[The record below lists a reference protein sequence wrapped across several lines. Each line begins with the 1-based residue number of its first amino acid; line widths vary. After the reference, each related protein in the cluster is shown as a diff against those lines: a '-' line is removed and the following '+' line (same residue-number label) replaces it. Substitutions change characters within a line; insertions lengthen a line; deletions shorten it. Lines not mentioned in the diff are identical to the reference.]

1 MQVKSTD
8 DDKPVRSVTSE
19 DFDFRHDAPLQ
30 QSYCVASSY
39 RCGSVYL
46 CSRLWQTGLLG
57 APMEVL
63 NPMGVM
69 RVLTNRLKTSS
80 RSDYIAKLLALRT
93 SRNGVFGMKAHFHHF
108 EAFLKEY
115 PALLEVLSPITFIY
129 ISRQDKI
136 AQAVSM
142 AKALQT
148 GQWTSRM
155 EAGPGARL
163 QYDFATIANCLND
176 IARQDQDWR
185 GWFEAHGVT
194 PHQVTYDDLTADP
207 DGVVRDIVGLL
218 GVQNDESDV
227 VNVPPVNKQGDETNE
242 EWIERFERE
251 LKERGGRLE
260 DDNAGAGN
268 RRHAAD
274 AGSEPSATPS
284 GHFFDRQSP
293 LIKNLSGKTRTATG
307 FIDAIRL
314 RHRYDAIV
322 AQNDALFRDAR
333 VLDLACSKGF
343 WSLAALDRGAARVVG
358 VERSRKLV
366 EAGAKSFADN
376 GINPESYQ
384 FIRSG
389 IFAALESFE
398 PEAFD
403 VILCKGFFE
412 QSDFVLLFE
421 QLSRLR
427 PKHVILD
434 TKIVGGLGPLARF
447 AIASKAKTRKT
458 RKGGKERKLRKGKI
472 VSLPNH
478 DLIEFLCES
487 EFQWRLVD
495 WQALGIADWTGVQ
508 DYARDTRRT
517 YVLDRA
523 S

>member
-8 DDKPVRSVTSE
+8 ADSAIRSVASK
-19 DFDFRHDAPLQ
+19 DFDFHHGAPLQ

-39 RCGSVYL
+39 RCGSSYL
-46 CSRLWQTGLLG
+46 CWRLWQTGLLG

-80 RSDYIAKLLALRT
+80 RGDYIAKLLARRT

-115 PALLEVLSPITFIY
+115 PGLLEVLSPITFIY
-129 ISRQDKI
+129 ISRQDRI

-142 AKALQT
+142 ARALQT

-163 QYDFATIANCLND
+163 QYDYATIANCLND
-176 IARQDQDWR
+176 IARQDLDWR
-185 GWFEAHGVT
+185 GWFRARGIT
-194 PHQVTYDDLTADP
+194 PYQVTYDDLTADAE
-207 DGVVRDIVGLL
+207 GVVRDIVGLL
-218 GVQNDESDV
+218 GVQNDESATVDIPRV
-227 VNVPPVNKQGDETNE
+227 DKQGDETNE
-242 EWIERFERE
+242 EWIERFGRE
-251 LKERGGRLE
+251 SKERGGSHQPDDGGLE
-260 DDNAGAGN
+260 D
-268 RRHAAD
+268 RRLAAD
-274 AGSEPSATPS
+274 AGSELSTAGS
-284 GHFFDRQSP
+284 GHFFERQDP
-293 LIKNLSGKTRTATG
+293 LIKSLSGKTRTATG

-314 RHRYDAIV
+314 RHRYDAII
-322 AQNDALFRDAR
+322 AQNRALLQDAR

-343 WSLAALDRGAARVVG
+343 WSLAALDSGAVHVAG
-358 VERSRKLV
+358 VERTRKLV
-366 EAGAKSFADN
+366 EAGAKTFADS
-376 GINPESYQ
+376 GIKPESYQ

-389 IFAALESFE
+389 IFPALEAFE
-398 PEAFD
+398 PGAFD

-412 QSDFVLLFE
+412 QSDFILFFE

-434 TKIVGGLGPLARF
+434 TKIINGLGPLARF
-447 AIASKAKTRKT
+447 AITSKARSRRARKAP
-458 RKGGKERKLRKGKI
+458 KGEI
-472 VSLPNH
+472 VSIPNH
-478 DLIEFLCES
+478 ELIEFLCES

-495 WQALGIADWTGVQ
+495 WQAMGIVDWTGVQ

-517 YVLDRA
+517 YVLDRL

>member
-1 MQVKSTD
+1 
-8 DDKPVRSVTSE
+8 
-19 DFDFRHDAPLQ
+19 
-30 QSYCVASSY
+30 
-39 RCGSVYL
+39 
-46 CSRLWQTGLLG
+46 
-57 APMEVL
+57 
-63 NPMGVM
+63 MGVM
-69 RVLTNRLKTSS
+69 RVLMNRFKASS
-80 RSDYIAKLLALRT
+80 PSDYIPKLLARRT

-108 EAFLKEY
+108 EAFLKAY
-115 PALLEVLSPITFIY
+115 PELLEVLSPMTFIY

-163 QYDFATIANCLND
+163 RYDFAMIANCLND
-176 IARQDQDWR
+176 IARQDPDWR
-185 GWFEAHGVT
+185 RWFDANGVT
-194 PHQVTYDDLTADP
+194 PHQVTYDDLTADA
-207 DGVVRDIVGLL
+207 DAVVRDIVGLL
-218 GVQNDESDV
+218 GVHNDEPDV
-227 VNVPPVNKQGDETNE
+227 VDLPPVNKQGDETSE
-242 EWIERFERE
+242 EWTERFERE
-251 LKERGGRLE
+251 LNERGGRLE
-260 DDNAGAGN
+260 DDVAGSES
-268 RRHAAD
+268 RRVAAD
-274 AGSEPSATPS
+274 AGSEPSAARS
-284 GHFFDRQSP
+284 GHFFDRQGP
-293 LIKNLSGKTRTATG
+293 LIKSLSGKTRTATG

-322 AQNDALFRDAR
+322 TQNDALFRDAR

-343 WSLAALDRGAARVVG
+343 WSLAALDSGAARVVG
-358 VERSRKLV
+358 VERMRKLV
-366 EAGAKSFADN
+366 EAGAKTFADH
-376 GINPESYQ
+376 GINPDSYQ

-389 IFAALESFE
+389 IFGALESFE

-421 QLSRLR
+421 QFSRLR

-447 AIASKAKTRKT
+447 AIASKAKTRK
-458 RKGGKERKLRKGKI
+458 GGKERKLRKGKI
-472 VSLPNH
+472 VSVPNH

-495 WQALGIADWTGVQ
+495 WQAMGITDWTGVQ